1 MMKAK
6 VWAGLGLIFL
16 IGSVGLALAKVHP
29 KAQKYYDLGMKLK
42 EEDRV
47 RAIAEFQKAV
57 TLDPNFTEARFELGS
72 MYIDN
77 GQLDKALVELKIV
90 RKNDPSHRRLHTHL
104 GLIYHRWGL
113 IHWSRAIQIDPVYIY
128 KDDGRQV
135 FYKSGTP
142 PEEIINQYKREL
154 DKDTTNPT
162 ALYNLRGVYY
172 DLAIDEYG
180 KAVRVNPKDT
190 LAQLSLGLSYLER
203 GKMDKA
209 KAQLKVL
216 EKLSMEAANNLRQS
230 IVYQEQQRA
239 QFQQMQ
245 KAGGPK

>member
-1 MMKAK
+1 MSKAK
-6 VWAGLGLIFL
+6 ILVGLSLICLIGLAGLSF
-16 IGSVGLALAKVHP
+16 AKVNP
-29 KAQKYYDLGMKLK
+29 KAQRHYDLGMKFK
-42 EEDRV
+42 EDDRA
-47 RAIAEFQKAV
+47 RAISEFQKAV

-90 RKNDPSHRRLHTHL
+90 KKHNPNHRKLHTHF

-113 IHWSRAIQIDPVYIY
+113 LEWSQAIQIDPAYIY
-128 KDDGRQV
+128 KDDGKQV
-135 FYKSGTP
+135 FYKKGTP
-142 PEEIINQYKREL
+142 PEEIINQYKKEL
-154 DKDTTNPT
+154 DKDTVNPM

-172 DLAIDEYG
+172 DLAIEEYT

-230 IVYQEQQRA
+230 IVYQEQQRV
-239 QFQQMQ
+239 QFQDMQ
-245 KAGGPK
+245 KAGDK